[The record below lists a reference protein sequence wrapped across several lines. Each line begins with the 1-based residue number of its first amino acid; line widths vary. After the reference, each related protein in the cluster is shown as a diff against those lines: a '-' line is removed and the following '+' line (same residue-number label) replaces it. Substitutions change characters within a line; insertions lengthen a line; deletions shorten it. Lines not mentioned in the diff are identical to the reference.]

1 MSDIEEHRKKIK
13 EITLEMIKLLKTRT
27 DIAKQIGDAKASLGM
42 TVTDEEREDE
52 LRTQVAKLCKEIDL
66 DQSTASKFLNLLLNE
81 SVKVQSDNKQT
92 HLSVFLKA
100 KALEEE
106 GKKIIHLEVGE
117 PDFKPPEGV
126 KIALAEVY
134 NKGYGKY
141 GPAKGI
147 TELREVLIPGNYFLP
162 SSSYSA
168 SIENVLVCPGARFAV
183 YLAINTLLN
192 PGDEI
197 IVIEPAWPAYKD
209 GALNAGIK
217 VRTIKTTLET
227 KWEPS
232 VEQINNTI
240 NENTKMI
247 VLNYPNNPTGKIL
260 PRKLLD
266 SIVQTAKEHDLY
278 ILSDEIYEY
287 YYTDGDLKAPDIWTE
302 YGYEK
307 TIVTKSFS
315 KSYAMT
321 GYRIGWVIAE
331 PSIIEKMSKLQAL
344 SLTNVSEPIQY
355 VALKAMT
362 STRSQGRMEINPATA
377 RICFTG
383 SSYVGDN
390 ADLVRSRL
398 EALVKIAKDIGLEFV
413 EPDGAMYLFAK
424 TKYKDFD
431 ATKFSEK
438 LLEHGVA
445 IAPGEGFGDYKEFFR
460 ITAIDET
467 RLKEGMIIL
476 DTILKESYE

>member
-1 MSDIEEHRKKIK
+1 MSDIEEHRKKIE

-27 DIAKQIGDAKASLGM
+27 DIAKQIGDAKANLGM
-42 TVTDEEREDE
+42 TVTDEEREDA
-52 LRTQVAKLCKEIDL
+52 LRTQVTKLCKEIDL
-66 DQSTASKFLNLLLNE
+66 DQSTALKFLNLLLNE
-81 SVKVQSDNKQT
+81 SVKVQSDGKQT

-100 KALEEE
+100 KALEEQ

-117 PDFKPPEGV
+117 PDFKPPKEV
-126 KIALAEVY
+126 KTALAEAY
-134 NKGYGKY
+134 DKGYGKY

-147 TELREVLIPGNYFLP
+147 KELRNELAARY
-162 SSSYSA
+162 YETD
-168 SIENVLVCPGARFAV
+168 IENIMICPGARFAV

-209 GALNAGIK
+209 CALNAGIK

-232 VEQINNTI
+232 VEQINNAI

-247 VLNYPNNPTGKIL
+247 ILNYPNNPTGKIL
-260 PRKLLD
+260 PEELQH
-266 SIVQTAKEHDLY
+266 SIIQTAKEHDLY
-278 ILSDEIYEY
+278 VLSDEIYSEY
-287 YYTDGDLKAPDIWTE
+287 TMG
-302 YGYEK
+302 
-307 TIVTKSFS
+307 VTATGPLREHVGVWFSYKKSIITQSFS
-315 KSYAMT
+315 KSKAMT
-321 GYRIGWVIAE
+321 GYRIGYVIAE
-331 PSIIEKMSKLQAL
+331 PHVIDKMSKLQAL

-355 VALKAMT
+355 AALQALKADTLEHFSGMISDRQIT
-362 STRSQGRMEINPATA
+362 L
-377 RICFTG
+377 C
-383 SSYVGDN
+383 
-390 ADLVRSRL
+390 DL
-398 EALVKIAKDIGLEFV
+398 AKDIGLEFI

-424 TKYKDFD
+424 TKYKNFD

-467 RLKEGMIIL
+467 KLKEGMIIL
-476 DTILKESYE
+476 DTVLKESYE

>member
-1 MSDIEEHRKKIK
+1 MSDIEEHRKKIE

-27 DIAKQIGDAKASLGM
+27 DVAKQIGDAKASLGM
-42 TVTDEEREDE
+42 TVTDEEREDA

-117 PDFKPPEGV
+117 PDFQPPKEV
-126 KIALAEVY
+126 KTALEEVY
-134 NKGYGKY
+134 DKGYGKY

-147 TELREVLIPGNYFLP
+147 TELRKAL
-162 SSSYSA
+162 A
-168 SIENVLVCPGARFAV
+168 SWVSEYESETQYTEENILVCPGARFAV
-183 YLAINTLLN
+183 YLAITTLLN

-209 GALNAGIK
+209 CALNAGIK

-232 VEQINNTI
+232 IEQINNAI

-260 PRKLLD
+260 PKELLA
-266 SIVQTAKEHDLY
+266 SIIRTAKEHDLY
-278 ILSDEIYEY
+278 VLSDEIYEKY
-287 YYTDGDLKAPDIWTE
+287 SNDDWRSVSIYD
-302 YGYEK
+302 YEK
-307 TIVTKSFS
+307 SIITMSFS
-315 KSYAMT
+315 KSHAMT
-321 GYRIGWVIAE
+321 GFRIGYAIAE
-331 PSIIEKMSKLQAL
+331 PSIIEKMSKLQEL

-355 VALKAMT
+355 IALKALAADPDFT
-362 STRSQGRMEINPATA
+362 SI
-377 RICFTG
+377 IK
-383 SSYVGDN
+383 
-390 ADLVRSRL
+390 SRL
-398 EALVKIAKDIGLEFV
+398 KALVQSAKDIGLEFI

-424 TKYKDFD
+424 TKHKNFD

-438 LLEHGVA
+438 LLEQGVA

-460 ITAIDET
+460 MTAIDET
-467 RLKEGMIIL
+467 RLKEGMTIL
-476 DTILKESYE
+476 DTVLKESYE

>member
-1 MSDIEEHRKKIK
+1 MSDIEEHRKKI
-13 EITLEMIKLLKTRT
+13 EEVTLEMIKLLKTRT

-42 TVTDEEREDE
+42 TVTDEEREDA

-81 SVKVQSDNKQT
+81 SVKVQSDGKQT

-117 PDFKPPEGV
+117 PDFKPPEEV
-126 KIALAEVY
+126 KTALAEVY
-134 NKGYGKY
+134 DKGYGKY

-147 TELREVLIPGNYFLP
+147 TELRKALAESEEAN
-162 SSSYSA
+162 
-168 SIENVLVCPGARFAV
+168 IEFCDGTRCTEENIMICPGARFAV
-183 YLAINTLLN
+183 YLAITTLLN

-209 GALNAGIK
+209 CALNAGIK

-232 VEQINNTI
+232 VEQINNAI

-247 VLNYPNNPTGKIL
+247 ILNYPNNPTGKVLTEDMIE
-260 PRKLLD
+260 K
-266 SIVQTAKEHDLY
+266 IMFIAKDHDLY
-278 ILSDEIYEY
+278 VLSDEIYEY
-287 YYTDGDLKAPDIWTE
+287 YSRGDLNRKQVWTHN
-302 YGYEK
+302 YEK
-307 TIVTKSFS
+307 SIVTKSFS

-321 GYRIGWVIAE
+321 GYRIGYVIAA
-331 PSIIEKMSKLQAL
+331 PSIIDKMSKLQAL

-355 VALKAMT
+355 VALQALEADVSGNT
-362 STRSQGRMEINPATA
+362 EIIN
-377 RICFTG
+377 
-383 SSYVGDN
+383 
-390 ADLVRSRL
+390 SRL
-398 EALVKIAKDIGLEFV
+398 EALIKIAKDIGLEFI
-413 EPDGAMYLFAK
+413 EPEGAMYLFAK
-424 TKYKDFD
+424 TKYKNFD

-460 ITAIDET
+460 I
-467 RLKEGMIIL
+467 RQ
-476 DTILKESYE
+476 

>member
-1 MSDIEEHRKKIK
+1 
-13 EITLEMIKLLKTRT
+13 MIKLLKTRT
-27 DIAKQIGDAKASLGM
+27 DIAKQIGDTKASLGM
-42 TVTDEEREDE
+42 TVTDEEREDA
-52 LRTQVAKLCKEIDL
+52 LRSQVTKLCKEIDL
-66 DQSTASKFLNLLLNE
+66 DQSTALKFLNFLFNE
-81 SVKVQSDNKQT
+81 SVKVQSDSKQT

-117 PDFKPPEGV
+117 PDFKPPKEV
-126 KIALAEVY
+126 KTALAEVY
-134 NKGYGKY
+134 DKGYGKY

-147 TELREVLIPGNYFLP
+147 PELRKALAEKDDADIDPVNCDGTRCTE
-162 SSSYSA
+162 
-168 SIENVLVCPGARFAV
+168 ENIMICPGARFAV
-183 YLAINTLLN
+183 YLAITTLLN

-209 GALNAGIK
+209 CALNAGIK

-232 VEQINNTI
+232 IEQINNAI

-247 VLNYPNNPTGKIL
+247 ILNYPNNPTGKTI
-260 PRKLLD
+260 PQKLLD
-266 SIVQTAKEHDLY
+266 NIIQTAKEHDLY
-278 ILSDEIYEY
+278 VLSDEIY
-287 YYTDGDLKAPDIWTE
+287 DMMQDPDSWLE
-302 YGYEK
+302 SVVQYNYEK
-307 TIVTKSFS
+307 SIITKSFS

-321 GYRIGWVIAE
+321 GYRIGFAIAE

-355 VALKAMT
+355 AALQALEADVSGNT
-362 STRSQGRMEINPATA
+362 EIIN
-377 RICFTG
+377 
-383 SSYVGDN
+383 
-390 ADLVRSRL
+390 SRL
-398 EALVKIAKDIGLEFV
+398 EALIKIAKDIGLEFV

-424 TKYKDFD
+424 TKYKNFD

-460 ITAIDET
+460 ITA
-467 RLKEGMIIL
+467 LMKL
-476 DTILKESYE
+476 S

>member
-1 MSDIEEHRKKIK
+1 MSDIEEHRKKIE

-42 TVTDEEREDE
+42 TVTDEEREDA
-52 LRTQVAKLCKEIDL
+52 LRKQVTKLCKEIDL
-66 DQSTASKFLNLLLNE
+66 DQSTALKFLNLLLNE
-81 SVKVQSDNKQT
+81 SVKVQSESKQT

-100 KALEEE
+100 KELEEQ
-106 GKKIIHLEVGE
+106 GKEIIHLEVGE
-117 PDFKPPEGV
+117 PDFQPPKEV
-126 KIALAEVY
+126 KTALEEVY
-134 NKGYGKY
+134 DKGYGKY
-141 GPAKGI
+141 GPTKGI
-147 TELREVLIPGNYFLP
+147 IELRTALAGKWAMQNETGWITEEQ
-162 SSSYSA
+162 
-168 SIENVLVCPGARFAV
+168 IMVCPGARFAV
-183 YLAINTLLN
+183 YLAITTLLN

-209 GALNAGIK
+209 CALNAGIK

-247 VLNYPNNPTGKIL
+247 VLNYPNNPTGNIL
-260 PRKLLD
+260 PEKLLD

-278 ILSDEIYEY
+278 VLSDEIYSNY
-287 YYTDGDLKAPDIWTE
+287 RTKQLKSILSYKYKKAI
-302 YGYEK
+302 
-307 TIVTKSFS
+307 ITKSFS
-315 KSYAMT
+315 KSHAMT
-321 GYRIGWVIAE
+321 GFRIGYVTAE
-331 PSIIEKMSKLQAL
+331 PPIIEKMSKLQAL
-344 SLTNVSEPIQY
+344 SLTNVSEPVQY
-355 VALKAMT
+355 VALQALKASISENVKIIET
-362 STRSQGRMEINPATA
+362 
-377 RICFTG
+377 
-383 SSYVGDN
+383 
-390 ADLVRSRL
+390 RL

-413 EPDGAMYLFAK
+413 KPDGAMYLFAK
-424 TKYKDFD
+424 TKYKNFD

-467 RLKEGMIIL
+467 KLKEGMIIL
-476 DTILKESYE
+476 DTVLKESYE

>member
-1 MSDIEEHRKKIK
+1 MSDIEEHRKKIE

-42 TVTDEEREDE
+42 TVTDEEREDT
-52 LRTQVAKLCKEIDL
+52 LRKQVTKLCKEIDL
-66 DQSTASKFLNLLLNE
+66 DQSTALKFLNLLLNE

-100 KALEEE
+100 KALEEQ

-117 PDFKPPEGV
+117 PDFKPPKEV
-126 KIALAEVY
+126 KTALAEVY
-134 NKGYGKY
+134 DKGYGKY
-141 GPAKGI
+141 GSPKGI
-147 TELREVLIPGNYFLP
+147 TELRKAVADHTGNYT
-162 SSSYSA
+162 SWSGTVTEDN
-168 SIENVLVCPGARFAV
+168 IMICPGARFAV
-183 YLAINTLLN
+183 YLAITTLLN

-197 IVIEPAWPAYKD
+197 IIIEPAWPAYKD
-209 GALNAGIK
+209 CALNAGIK

-227 KWEPS
+227 NWEPS

-266 SIVQTAKEHDLY
+266 SIMQTAKEHDLY
-278 ILSDEIYEY
+278 VLSDEIYEY
-287 YYTDGDLKAPDIWTE
+287 YFMDGDLPPQQLCE
-302 YGYEK
+302 YRYK
-307 TIVTKSFS
+307 KSIITSSFS

-321 GYRIGWVIAE
+321 GYRIGWVVAE

-355 VALKAMT
+355 VALQALKAYD
-362 STRSQGRMEINPATA
+362 
-377 RICFTG
+377 TG
-383 SSYVGDN
+383 AIGEN
-390 ADLVRSRL
+390 RKIIKSRL
-398 EALVKIAKDIGLEFV
+398 DTLVKIAKDVGLEFI

-445 IAPGEGFGDYKEFFR
+445 IATGEGFGDYKEFFR

-467 RLKEGMIIL
+467 KLKEGMIIL
-476 DTILKESYE
+476 DAILKESYE

>member
-1 MSDIEEHRKKIK
+1 MSDIEEHRKKIE

-27 DIAKQIGDAKASLGM
+27 DIAKQIGDAKANLGM
-42 TVTDEEREDE
+42 TVTDEEREDA
-52 LRTQVAKLCKEIDL
+52 LRNQVTKLCKEIDL
-66 DQSTASKFLNLLLNE
+66 DQSTALKFLNLLLNE

-92 HLSVFLKA
+92 HLSIFLKA

-117 PDFKPPEGV
+117 PDFKPPKEV
-126 KIALAEVY
+126 KTALAEVY
-134 NKGYGKY
+134 DKGYGKY

-147 TELREVLIPGNYFLP
+147 TELRKILSKDSTVD
-162 SSSYSA
+162 
-168 SIENVLVCPGARFAV
+168 IENIMICPGARFAV
-183 YLAINTLLN
+183 YLAITTLLN

-209 GALNAGIK
+209 CALNAGIK

-232 VEQINNTI
+232 IDQINNAI

-247 VLNYPNNPTGKIL
+247 ILNYPNNPTGKIL
-260 PRKLLD
+260 SDELLD
-266 SIVQTAKEHDLY
+266 SIIQTAKEHDLY
-278 ILSDEIYEY
+278 VLSDEIYEKY
-287 YYTDGDLKAPDIWTE
+287 YNDRNYWAKQVWT
-302 YGYEK
+302 YDYEK
-307 TIVTKSFS
+307 IIVTKSFS
-315 KSYAMT
+315 KSHAMT

-355 VALKAMT
+355 VALQALKVNT
-362 STRSQGRMEINPATA
+362 KEFGTI
-377 RICFTG
+377 I
-383 SSYVGDN
+383 SSRQETLCN
-390 ADLVRSRL
+390 LA
-398 EALVKIAKDIGLEFV
+398 EDIGLEFFK
-413 EPDGAMYLFAK
+413 PTGAMYLFAK
-424 TKYKDFD
+424 TKYKNFD

-467 RLKEGMIIL
+467 KLKEGMTIL
-476 DTILKESYE
+476 DSVLKSTQ

>member
-1 MSDIEEHRKKIK
+1 
-13 EITLEMIKLLKTRT
+13 
-27 DIAKQIGDAKASLGM
+27 
-42 TVTDEEREDE
+42 
-52 LRTQVAKLCKEIDL
+52 
-66 DQSTASKFLNLLLNE
+66 
-81 SVKVQSDNKQT
+81 
-92 HLSVFLKA
+92 LKA

-117 PDFKPPEGV
+117 PDFKPPEEV
-126 KIALAEVY
+126 KTALAEVY
-134 NKGYGKY
+134 DKGYGKY

-147 TELREVLIPGNYFLP
+147 TELREALADWGTASDKESPNYDT
-162 SSSYSA
+162 SRGSA
-168 SIENVLVCPGARFAV
+168 TIKENIMVCPGARFAV
-183 YLAINTLLN
+183 YLAITTLLN

-197 IVIEPAWPAYKD
+197 IAIEPAWPAYKD
-209 GALNAGIK
+209 CALNAGIK

-227 KWEPS
+227 EWEPS
-232 VEQINNTI
+232 VDQIKNTI

-278 ILSDEIYEY
+278 ILSDEIYDEY
-287 YYTDGDLKAPDIWTE
+287 SNDDWCSVSI

-307 TIVTKSFS
+307 SIITMSFS

-321 GYRIGWVIAE
+321 GFRIGYAIAE
-331 PSIIEKMSKLQAL
+331 PSIIDKMSKLQAL

-355 VALKAMT
+355 VALQALT
-362 STRSQGRMEINPATA
+362 QTRPSEKQK
-377 RICFTG
+377 F
-383 SSYVGDN
+383 
-390 ADLVRSRL
+390 ADIVNSRL
-398 EALVKIAKDIGLEFV
+398 KALVKIAKDIGLEFV

-438 LLEHGVA
+438 LLEYGVA

-460 ITAIDET
+460 ITATDET
-467 RLKEGMIIL
+467 KLKEGMTIL
-476 DTILKESYE
+476 DTVLKETV

>member
-1 MSDIEEHRKKIK
+1 MSDIEEHRKKIE

-27 DIAKQIGDAKASLGM
+27 DIAKQIGDAKANLGM
-42 TVTDEEREDE
+42 TVTDEEREDA
-52 LRTQVAKLCKEIDL
+52 LRTQVTKLCKEIDL
-66 DQSTASKFLNLLLNE
+66 DQSTALKFLNLLLNE
-81 SVKVQSDNKQT
+81 SVKVQSDGKQT

-117 PDFKPPEGV
+117 PDFKPPEEV
-126 KIALAEVY
+126 KTALAEVY
-134 NKGYGKY
+134 DKGYGKY

-147 TELREVLIPGNYFLP
+147 PELRKALAESEEAN
-162 SSSYSA
+162 
-168 SIENVLVCPGARFAV
+168 IEFCDGRCTEENIMICPGARFAV
-183 YLAINTLLN
+183 YLAITTLLN

-209 GALNAGIK
+209 CALNAGIK

-247 VLNYPNNPTGKIL
+247 ILNYPNNPTGKVLTEDMIE
-260 PRKLLD
+260 K
-266 SIVQTAKEHDLY
+266 IMFIAKDHDLY
-278 ILSDEIYEY
+278 VLSDEIYEY
-287 YYTDGDLKAPDIWTE
+287 YSREDLNRKQVWTHN
-302 YGYEK
+302 YEK
-307 TIVTKSFS
+307 SIVTKSFS

-355 VALKAMT
+355 VALQAIEAYD
-362 STRSQGRMEINPATA
+362 GGPVVYE
-377 RICFTG
+377 
-383 SSYVGDN
+383 
-390 ADLVRSRL
+390 SRL
-398 EALVKIAKDIGLEFV
+398 DALGKIAKDIGLEFI

-424 TKYKDFD
+424 TKYKNFD

-467 RLKEGMIIL
+467 RLKEGMTIL
-476 DTILKESYE
+476 DTMLKETV

>member
-1 MSDIEEHRKKIK
+1 MSDIEEHRKKI
-13 EITLEMIKLLKTRT
+13 EEVTLEMIKLLKTRT
-27 DIAKQIGDAKASLGM
+27 DIAKQIGDAKANLGM
-42 TVTDEEREDE
+42 TVTDEEREDA
-52 LRTQVAKLCKEIDL
+52 LRKQVIKLCKEIDL
-66 DQSTASKFLNLLLNE
+66 DQSTALKFLNLLLNE
-81 SVKVQSDNKQT
+81 SVKVQSDGKQT

-117 PDFKPPEGV
+117 PDFKPPLSV
-126 KIALAEVY
+126 KTALEEVY
-134 NKGYGKY
+134 DKGYGKY

-147 TELREVLIPGNYFLP
+147 TELRNGLAGWTNGQFEKYVALNLDQ
-162 SSSYSA
+162 
-168 SIENVLVCPGARFAV
+168 ENIMVCPGARFAV
-183 YLAINTLLN
+183 YLAITTLLN

-209 GALNAGIK
+209 CALNAGIK

-227 KWEPS
+227 RWEPS
-232 VEQINNTI
+232 IDQINNAI

-247 VLNYPNNPTGKIL
+247 VLNYPNNPTGKTL
-260 PRKLLD
+260 PEKLLD
-266 SIVQTAKEHDLY
+266 SIMQTAKEHDLY
-278 ILSDEIYEY
+278 VLSDEIYEDY
-287 YYTDGDLKAPDIWTE
+287 YSGPGNVEGESPKEILIYK
-302 YGYEK
+302 YEK
-307 TIVTKSFS
+307 SIITKSFS
-315 KSYAMT
+315 KSFAMT
-321 GYRIGWVIAE
+321 GFRIGYAIAE

-355 VALKAMT
+355 VALQVIDSAFEAV
-362 STRSQGRMEINPATA
+362 QE
-377 RICFTG
+377 
-383 SSYVGDN
+383 N
-390 ADLVRSRL
+390 AETIGVRL
-398 EALVKIAKDIGLEFV
+398 EMLVESAKDIGLEFV

-424 TKYKDFD
+424 TKHKNFD

-438 LLEHGVA
+438 LLERGVA

-476 DTILKESYE
+476 DTVLKESYE

>member
-1 MSDIEEHRKKIK
+1 MSDIEEHRKKIE

-42 TVTDEEREDE
+42 TVTDEEREDA
-52 LRTQVAKLCKEIDL
+52 LRTQVTKLCKEIDL
-66 DQSTASKFLNLLLNE
+66 DQSTALKFLNLLLNE
-81 SVKVQSDNKQT
+81 SVKVQSDGKQT
-92 HLSVFLKA
+92 HLSVILKA

-117 PDFKPPEGV
+117 PDFKPPKEV
-126 KIALAEVY
+126 KTALAEVY
-134 NKGYGKY
+134 DKGYGKY

-147 TELREVLIPGNYFLP
+147 TELRKALAESEEAN
-162 SSSYSA
+162 
-168 SIENVLVCPGARFAV
+168 IEFCDGRCTEENIMICPGARFAV
-183 YLAINTLLN
+183 YLAITTLLN

-209 GALNAGIK
+209 CALNAGIK

-232 VEQINNTI
+232 IDQINNTI

-260 PRKLLD
+260 PENMIKNIINIARK
-266 SIVQTAKEHDLY
+266 HDLY
-278 ILSDEIYEY
+278 VLSDEIYEFY
-287 YYTDGDLKAPDIWTE
+287 YMDGDLPSPTMRPGVV

-307 TIVTKSFS
+307 TIVTQSFS
-315 KSYAMT
+315 KSFAMT
-321 GYRIGWVIAE
+321 GYRIGYVIAD

-355 VALKAMT
+355 VALKALE
-362 STRSQGRMEINPATA
+362 RMI
-377 RICFTG
+377 RGGDG
-383 SSYVGDN
+383 SSYTGSN
-390 ADLVRSRL
+390 NLLVRSRL
-398 EALVKIAKDIGLEFV
+398 KALVKSAKDIGLEFI
-413 EPDGAMYLFAK
+413 EPDGAMYLFAR
-424 TKYKDFD
+424 TKYKNFD
-431 ATKFSEK
+431 ATKLSEK

-467 RLKEGMIIL
+467 KLKEGMIIL

>member
-1 MSDIEEHRKKIK
+1 M
-13 EITLEMIKLLKTRT
+13 
-27 DIAKQIGDAKASLGM
+27 
-42 TVTDEEREDE
+42 
-52 LRTQVAKLCKEIDL
+52 
-66 DQSTASKFLNLLLNE
+66 
-81 SVKVQSDNKQT
+81 
-92 HLSVFLKA
+92 
-100 KALEEE
+100 
-106 GKKIIHLEVGE
+106 
-117 PDFKPPEGV
+117 PP
-126 KIALAEVY
+126 
-134 NKGYGKY
+134 
-141 GPAKGI
+141 
-147 TELREVLIPGNYFLP
+147 
-162 SSSYSA
+162 SSYSA
-168 SIENVLVCPGARFAV
+168 SIENILICPGARFAV

-232 VEQINNTI
+232 VEQINNAI

-278 ILSDEIYEY
+278 ILSDEIYDY

-362 STRSQGRMEINPATA
+362 STT
-377 RICFTG
+377 TG

-424 TKYKDFD
+424 TKYKNFD

-438 LLEHGVA
+438 LLERGVA

-476 DTILKESYE
+476 DTVLKESYE

>member
-1 MSDIEEHRKKIK
+1 MSDIEEHRKKI
-13 EITLEMIKLLKTRT
+13 EDVTLEMIKLLKTRT
-27 DIAKQIGDAKASLGM
+27 DIAKKIGDAKASLGM

-52 LRTQVAKLCKEIDL
+52 LRNQVTKLCKEIDL

-92 HLSVFLKA
+92 HLSMFLKA

-117 PDFKPPEGV
+117 PDFKPPEVV
-126 KIALAEVY
+126 KTALAEAY
-134 NKGYGKY
+134 DKGYGKY

-147 TELREVLIPGNYFLP
+147 TELRKGIVGTAVSGDVPV
-162 SSSYSA
+162 
-168 SIENVLVCPGARFAV
+168 ENIMICPGARFGV
-183 YLAINTLLN
+183 YLAITTLLN

-209 GALNAGIK
+209 CALNAGIK

-232 VEQINNTI
+232 IDQINNVI

-247 VLNYPNNPTGKIL
+247 VLNYPNNPTGKTL
-260 PRKLLD
+260 PKKLLD
-266 SIVQTAKEHDLY
+266 NVIQIAKERDLY
-278 ILSDEIYEY
+278 VLSDEIYSNMDGYNDIFFESVLEY
-287 YYTDGDLKAPDIWTE
+287 N
-302 YGYEK
+302 YEK
-307 TIVTKSFS
+307 SIITQSFS

-321 GYRIGWVIAE
+321 GYRIGFVVAE
-331 PSIIEKMSKLQAL
+331 QSIIEKMSKLQAL

-355 VALKAMT
+355 VALKALT
-362 STRSQGRMEINPATA
+362 AAPYANRDILESRMDVLKE
-377 RICFTG
+377 
-383 SSYVGDN
+383 N
-390 ADLVRSRL
+390 AQ
-398 EALVKIAKDIGLEFV
+398 DIGLEFI

-445 IAPGEGFGDYKEFFR
+445 IAPGEGFGDYKGFFR
-460 ITAIDET
+460 LTAIDET
-467 RLKEGMIIL
+467 KLIEGMKIL
-476 DTILKESYE
+476 DSVLKESYE

>member
-1 MSDIEEHRKKIK
+1 M
-13 EITLEMIKLLKTRT
+13 
-27 DIAKQIGDAKASLGM
+27 
-42 TVTDEEREDE
+42 
-52 LRTQVAKLCKEIDL
+52 
-66 DQSTASKFLNLLLNE
+66 
-81 SVKVQSDNKQT
+81 
-92 HLSVFLKA
+92 FLKA

-117 PDFKPPEGV
+117 PDFKPPKEV
-126 KIALAEVY
+126 KTALAEAY
-134 NKGYGKY
+134 DKGYGKY

-147 TELREVLIPGNYFLP
+147 KELRNELAARY
-162 SSSYSA
+162 YETD
-168 SIENVLVCPGARFAV
+168 IENIMICPGARFAV

-209 GALNAGIK
+209 CALNAGIK

-232 VEQINNTI
+232 VEQINNAI

-247 VLNYPNNPTGKIL
+247 ILNYPNNPTGKIL
-260 PRKLLD
+260 PEELQH
-266 SIVQTAKEHDLY
+266 SIIQTAKEHDLY
-278 ILSDEIYEY
+278 VLSDEIYSEY
-287 YYTDGDLKAPDIWTE
+287 TMG
-302 YGYEK
+302 
-307 TIVTKSFS
+307 VTATGPLREHAGVWFSYKKSIITQSFS
-315 KSYAMT
+315 KSKAMT
-321 GYRIGWVIAE
+321 GYRIGYVIAE
-331 PSIIEKMSKLQAL
+331 PHVIDKMSKLQAL

-355 VALKAMT
+355 AALQALKADTLEHFSGMISDRQIT
-362 STRSQGRMEINPATA
+362 L
-377 RICFTG
+377 C
-383 SSYVGDN
+383 
-390 ADLVRSRL
+390 DL
-398 EALVKIAKDIGLEFV
+398 AKDIGLEFV
-413 EPDGAMYLFAK
+413 EPNGAMYLFAK

-467 RLKEGMIIL
+467 KLKEGMIIL
-476 DTILKESYE
+476 DSMLKESYE

>member
-1 MSDIEEHRKKIK
+1 MSDIEEHRKKI
-13 EITLEMIKLLKTRT
+13 EEVTLEMIKLLKTRT

-42 TVTDEEREDE
+42 TVTDEEREDA
-52 LRTQVAKLCKEIDL
+52 LRTQVTKLCKEIDL
-66 DQSTASKFLNLLLNE
+66 DQSTALKFLNLLLNE

-92 HLSVFLKA
+92 HLSMFLKA

-117 PDFKPPEGV
+117 PDFQPPEEV
-126 KIALAEVY
+126 KTALEEVY
-134 NKGYGKY
+134 DKGYGKY
-141 GPAKGI
+141 GSPKGI
-147 TELREVLIPGNYFLP
+147 TELRKEL
-162 SSSYSA
+162 A
-168 SIENVLVCPGARFAV
+168 EAERDCTIENIMVCPGARFAV
-183 YLAINTLLN
+183 YLAITTLLN

-209 GALNAGIK
+209 CALNAGIK

-232 VEQINNTI
+232 IDQINNAI

-247 VLNYPNNPTGKIL
+247 ILNYPNNPTGKII
-260 PRKLLD
+260 PKELLA
-266 SIVQTAKEHDLY
+266 SIIRTAEEYDLY
-278 ILSDEIYEY
+278 VLSDEIYREY
-287 YYTDGDLKAPDIWTE
+287 SNNDWRSVSIYD
-302 YGYEK
+302 YGK
-307 TIVTKSFS
+307 LIITNSFS

-321 GYRIGWVIAE
+321 GYRIGYVIAE

-355 VALKAMT
+355 IALQALEADVSGNT
-362 STRSQGRMEINPATA
+362 EI
-377 RICFTG
+377 IK
-383 SSYVGDN
+383 
-390 ADLVRSRL
+390 SRL
-398 EALVKIAKDIGLEFV
+398 DALVKTAKDIGLEFI

-424 TKYKDFD
+424 TKYKNFD

-438 LLEHGVA
+438 LLERGIA

-467 RLKEGMIIL
+467 KLKEGMTIL
-476 DTILKESYE
+476 DTVLKESYG

>member
-1 MSDIEEHRKKIK
+1 MSKIEEHRKKIE
-13 EITLEMIKLLKTRT
+13 EITLVMIKLLKTRT

-42 TVTDEEREDE
+42 TVTDEEREDT
-52 LRTQVAKLCKEIDL
+52 LRKQVAKLCKEIGL
-66 DQSTASKFLNLLLNE
+66 DQSTASKFLNLLFNE

-117 PDFKPPEGV
+117 PDFKPPQEV
-126 KIALAEVY
+126 KTALAEVY
-134 NKGYGKY
+134 DKGYGKY

-147 TELREVLIPGNYFLP
+147 TELRKILSKDSTVD
-162 SSSYSA
+162 
-168 SIENVLVCPGARFAV
+168 IENIMICPGARFAV
-183 YLAINTLLN
+183 YLAITTLLN

-209 GALNAGIK
+209 CALNAGIK

-232 VEQINNTI
+232 IDQINNAI

-247 VLNYPNNPTGKIL
+247 ILNYPNNPTGKNL
-260 PRKLLD
+260 PEKLLD
-266 SIVQTAKEHDLY
+266 NIMQTAKEHDLY
-278 ILSDEIYEY
+278 VLSDEIYEDY
-287 YYTDGDLKAPDIWTE
+287 YLDDEPKKIVT

-307 TIVTKSFS
+307 SIITKSFS
-315 KSYAMT
+315 KSFAMT
-321 GYRIGWVIAE
+321 GFRIGYAVAE
-331 PSIIEKMSKLQAL
+331 PPIIEKMSKLQAL

-355 VALKAMT
+355 VALQVIKSPFEAVQENAET
-362 STRSQGRMEINPATA
+362 IEA
-377 RICFTG
+377 RLGI
-383 SSYVGDN
+383 
-390 ADLVRSRL
+390 LVES
-398 EALVKIAKDIGLEFV
+398 AKDIGLEFV

-438 LLEHGVA
+438 LLKHGVA

-467 RLKEGMIIL
+467 KLKEGMTIL
-476 DTILKESYE
+476 DTVLKESYE

>member
-1 MSDIEEHRKKIK
+1 MSDIEEHRKKIE

-27 DIAKQIGDAKASLGM
+27 DIAKQIGDAKANLGM
-42 TVTDEEREDE
+42 TVTDEEREDA
-52 LRTQVAKLCKEIDL
+52 LRTQVTKLCKEIDL
-66 DQSTASKFLNLLLNE
+66 DQSTALKFLNLLLNE
-81 SVKVQSDNKQT
+81 SVKVQSDGKQT

-147 TELREVLIPGNYFLP
+147 TELREVLIPHNEYMLR
-162 SSSYSA
+162 SSYSA
-168 SIENVLVCPGARFAV
+168 SIENIMICPGARFAV

-232 VEQINNTI
+232 VEQINNAI

-278 ILSDEIYEY
+278 ILSDEIYDEY
-287 YYTDGDLKAPDIWTE
+287 SNDDWCSVWI

-307 TIVTKSFS
+307 SIITMSFS

-321 GYRIGWVIAE
+321 GYRIGYAIAE
-331 PSIIEKMSKLQAL
+331 PSIIDKMSKLQAL

-355 VALKAMT
+355 VALQAI
-362 STRSQGRMEINPATA
+362 GEIKPSEKQK
-377 RICFTG
+377 F
-383 SSYVGDN
+383 
-390 ADLVRSRL
+390 ADIVNSRL
-398 EALVKIAKDIGLEFV
+398 KALVKIAKDIGLEFI

-424 TKYKDFD
+424 TKHKNFD

-438 LLEHGVA
+438 LLERGVA
-445 IAPGEGFGDYKEFFR
+445 IAPGEVFGDYKEFFR
-460 ITAIDET
+460 ITAIDESK
-467 RLKEGMIIL
+467 LMEGMTIL
-476 DTILKESYE
+476 DTVLKSNQ